1 MIREDAH
8 LGKLLIEMMATLQHR
23 GADSAGIAIYSEETT
38 KENDE
43 YAIRILTQDV
53 IGAMGKISS
62 AIAEA
67 GGDIRSVHLNPVN
80 GHGLDKYLVKSDRDE
95 LKRIIDCINATNLAK
110 VFSVGQRLEIIKD
123 VCTAKELDN
132 KFGISHLRGS
142 HGLGHVRFSTESL
155 VDLFHAHP
163 FQTFSYPD
171 VAVVHNGQITNYYKM
186 RTKLEGNKRCF
197 DTDNDSELIVHYITN
212 KLEQGF
218 TLKEALDESIKDLD
232 GPFSYIV
239 STSDAIGV
247 ARDKLGL
254 RPALILESQELRA
267 VASEEN
273 ALRVI
278 GNYGN
283 IRNLKPGE
291 SVTWQKF

>member
-1 MIREDAH
+1 
-8 LGKLLIEMMATLQHR
+8 
-23 GADSAGIAIYSEETT
+23 
-38 KENDE
+38 
-43 YAIRILTQDV
+43 V
-53 IGAMGKISS
+53 
-62 AIAEA
+62 
-67 GGDIRSVHLNPVN
+67 
-80 GHGLDKYLVKSDRDE
+80 
-95 LKRIIDCINATNLAK
+95 
-110 VFSVGQRLEIIKD
+110 
-123 VCTAKELDN
+123 
-132 KFGISHLRGS
+132 
-142 HGLGHVRFSTESL
+142 

-163 FQTFSYPD
+163 FQAFSYPD

-186 RTKLEGNKRCF
+186 RAKLEENGRQF
-197 DTDNDSELIVHYITN
+197 DTNNDSELIVHYITN
-212 KLEQGF
+212 KLEQGL

-254 RPALILESQELRA
+254 RPALILESQELCA

-278 GNYGN
+278 GNSGN

-291 SVTWQKF
+291 SVTWQ